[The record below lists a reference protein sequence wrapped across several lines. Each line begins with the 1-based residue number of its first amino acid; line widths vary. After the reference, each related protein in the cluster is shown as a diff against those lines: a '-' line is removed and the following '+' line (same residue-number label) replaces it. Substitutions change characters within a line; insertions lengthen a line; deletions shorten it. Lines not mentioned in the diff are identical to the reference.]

1 MALEISE
8 VRFACSGFPGGHDGG
23 TITSARGEENELGTA
38 QMRATDCGFK
48 P

>member
-8 VRFACSGFPGGHDGG
+8 ERFTRGEFPGGHSGD
-23 TITSARGEENELGTA
+23 TVASARGEENELGTA